1 MVVCL
6 YISSDELQTS
16 GTETINDTHQYVPHQ
31 LVFQSSFPLIFLCTL
46 VKCNRDVKETSS
58 QAAAAA
64 AASAGHQPSRAAI
77 PPITG

>member
-16 GTETINDTHQYVPHQ
+16 GTETINDTYQYVPHQ
-31 LVFQSSFPLIFLCTL
+31 LVFHSSFPLIFLCML
-46 VKCNRDVKETSS
+46 VKCNRNVKETSS

-64 AASAGHQPSRAAI
+64 ASEGHQPSRAAI